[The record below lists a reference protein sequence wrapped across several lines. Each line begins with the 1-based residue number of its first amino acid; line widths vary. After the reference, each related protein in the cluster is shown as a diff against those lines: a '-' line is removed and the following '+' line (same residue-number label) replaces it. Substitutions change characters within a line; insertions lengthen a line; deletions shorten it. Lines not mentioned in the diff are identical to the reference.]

1 MRRLITRRLAPAV
14 LGLAAVVAGAGCSK
28 SAQLE
33 DQIAKQFQKEVSIPH
48 VKVTCPEGVKAKK
61 DEEVQCTAEGD
72 FSPLGVSGNR
82 ITLFIKFESDDSF
95 AVTDFS
101 ADGEPFTITTSP
113 SSSTP

>member
-1 MRRLITRRLAPAV
+1 MHRRAPAV
-14 LGLAAVVAGAGCSK
+14 LGLVAIVALAGCSK

-33 DQIAKQFQKEVSIPH
+33 DEIAKQFQKEVSIQH
-48 VKVTCPEGVKAKK
+48 VKVTCPKGVEAKK

-72 FSPLGVSGNR
+72 FSPLGVTGNR
-82 ITLFIKFESDDSF
+82 ITLFIKFESDNRF